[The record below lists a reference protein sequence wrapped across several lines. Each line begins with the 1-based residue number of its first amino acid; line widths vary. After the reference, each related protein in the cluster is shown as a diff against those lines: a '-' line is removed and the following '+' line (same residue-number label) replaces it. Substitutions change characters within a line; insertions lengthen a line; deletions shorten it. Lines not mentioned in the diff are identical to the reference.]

1 MRDKDRTRT
10 RIEVRLFILA
20 WKSNEFQMLSVSPE
34 PSVNRLSFL
43 NDIPGNVEV
52 LTRRM
57 DLGRKGVGGTRFGFQ
72 VTRMIEGVLWV

>member
-1 MRDKDRTRT
+1 
-10 RIEVRLFILA
+10 
-20 WKSNEFQMLSVSPE
+20 MLSVSPE

-57 DLGRKGVGGTRFGFQ
+57 DLGRKGGGGYSIRISSDRDDRRSFVGVKFLISGFFG
-72 VTRMIEGVLWV
+72 